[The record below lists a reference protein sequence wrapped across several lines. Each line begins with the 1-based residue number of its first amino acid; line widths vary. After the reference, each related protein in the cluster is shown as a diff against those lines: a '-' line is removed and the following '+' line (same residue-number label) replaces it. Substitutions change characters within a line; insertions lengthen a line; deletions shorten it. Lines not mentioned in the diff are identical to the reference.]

1 MNNELYTK
9 KAKVESELN
18 KENIN
23 YTITED
29 KDEINYEIEY
39 TIAGQSILTVLRIDE
54 GLLNDCHIY
63 FGELEDNNKK
73 EQILELMN
81 NLNDYYRNSKF
92 YLSSDNLLVEQF
104 VYVSNANSFNAE
116 LFIEVVFR
124 ELVNL
129 QEKDLKQ
136 FMKIIWS

>member
-92 YLSSDNLLVEQF
+92 YLSSNNLLVEQF

-136 FMKIIWS
+136 FMKIIWA